1 MNTRV
6 YEGQPVQV
14 IKCDRC
20 GKIYKDGGAD
30 VTVETRR
37 IMVIRK
43 DFDICDVC
51 TKSLEKWMEGE
62 KNKMEKYL
70 GVKPE
75 SKRYIDYFG

>member
-1 MNTRV
+1 M
-6 YEGQPVQV
+6 QV

-30 VTVETRR
+30 VTIETRR

-62 KNKMEKYL
+62 KNHE
-70 GVKPE
+70 E
-75 SKRYIDYFG
+75 